1 VIDSWLLLPVAFLC
15 GSIPFGLLVA
25 KVHGIDIRT
34 VGSGNIGATNVGR
47 VLGKRGFAL
56 VFTLDLLKGLL
67 PTLAMGASLGC
78 LGSFAITPPQAG
90 MWLAGMALAVL
101 GHVFCPW
108 LKFKGG
114 KGVATGAG
122 AMLGVFPPLAVP
134 LLGALV
140 VWFIALRIWKTISIS
155 SMLAAGSLPL
165 FVAAVATARHQGD
178 VAQGLRESW
187 PFIAAGV
194 ALTFLVVFTHRAN
207 IQRLRAGTEPKVGQR
222 LTVPKS

>member
-1 VIDSWLLLPVAFLC
+1 MDSWLLLPIAFLC

-25 KVHGIDIRT
+25 KAHGVDIRT

-67 PTLAMGASLGC
+67 PTLAVGASLGC
-78 LGSFAITPPQAG
+78 LGSFAVEPKAAG
-90 MWLAGMALAVL
+90 IWLAGMALAVL

-134 LLGALV
+134 LLGALL
-140 VWFIALRIWKTISIS
+140 VWLVALKIWKTISIS
-155 SMLAAGSLPL
+155 SMLASASLPI
-165 FVAAVATARHQGD
+165 FVIAVAAARHGGD
-178 VAQGLRESW
+178 LAQGLRESW
-187 PFIAAGV
+187 PFVVAGV
-194 ALTFLVVFTHRAN
+194 ALTVLVVFTHRAN
-207 IQRLRAGTEPKVGQR
+207 IRRLREGTEPKVGQR
-222 LTVPKS
+222 IAVSKS